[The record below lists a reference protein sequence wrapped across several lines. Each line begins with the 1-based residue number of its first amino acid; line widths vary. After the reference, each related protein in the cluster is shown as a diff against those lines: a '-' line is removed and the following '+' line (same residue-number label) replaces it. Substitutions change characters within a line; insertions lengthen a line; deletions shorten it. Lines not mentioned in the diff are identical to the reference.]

1 MKRWQMR
8 ACRVT
13 AKLRGNMVMIRAGI
27 CECATKLEA
36 ANWDKVVVTDQ
47 RSRGG
52 DEIVE
57 LEEENSKSASGG
69 FCLMGCCVQEVQ
81 RSVTMA
87 FFFCS

>member
-1 MKRWQMR
+1 MR

-13 AKLRGNMVMIRAGI
+13 AKLRGNMVMIKAGN
-27 CECATKLEA
+27 CKCATYLES
-36 ANWDKVVVTDQ
+36 ANWDKVVVADQ

-57 LEEENSKSASGG
+57 LEEEDNKSASGG
-69 FCLMGCCVQEVQ
+69 FCLMGCCVQEVR

-87 FFFCS
+87 YFFCS

>member
-1 MKRWQMR
+1 
-8 ACRVT
+8 
-13 AKLRGNMVMIRAGI
+13 MVMIRAGI

-81 RSVTMA
+81 RSVNYG
-87 FFFCS
+87 FFFVHDYAAPVKTSGKVHLLR